1 MWEYTRDRYIIPDNG
16 EWWVNKTINTSWRVY
31 KSHESVHELAEENK
45 ARRES
50 VADPHTLDPDSMA
63 VLRDKLKK
71 SDLNL
76 ASPPDAAVYLESRER
91 EEGRTYKTNTAEL
104 KKRMSEIKKRMAVGE
119 NVDELIANGKSHG
132 PDWLKGRQGKKADL
146 ASTSATTD
154 PFIDDLTAK
163 IRRDLEVELEAK
175 VKRKVLDNMAMLLK
189 KLGEANPSLNLD
201 IGDLSPIASEDDE
214 NGTPLTAGT
223 TA

>member
-31 KSHESVHELAEENK
+31 KSHESVQELAEENK

-50 VADPHTLDPDSMA
+50 VADPHTLGPDSMA

-71 SDLNL
+71 SDPNL

-104 KKRMSEIKKRMAVGE
+104 KKRMSEIKKRMAAGE
-119 NVDELIANGKSHG
+119 NVDELIVN
-132 PDWLKGRQGKKADL
+132 
-146 ASTSATTD
+146 
-154 PFIDDLTAK
+154 
-163 IRRDLEVELEAK
+163 
-175 VKRKVLDNMAMLLK
+175 
-189 KLGEANPSLNLD
+189 
-201 IGDLSPIASEDDE
+201 
-214 NGTPLTAGT
+214 GT